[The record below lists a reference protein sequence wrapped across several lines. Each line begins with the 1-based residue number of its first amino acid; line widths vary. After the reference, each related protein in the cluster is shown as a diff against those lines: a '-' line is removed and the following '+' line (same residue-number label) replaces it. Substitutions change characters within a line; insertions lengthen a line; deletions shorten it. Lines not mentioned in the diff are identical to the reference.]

1 MGRKIEFEVGN
12 WHTNSLL
19 ETAVEFELA
28 GTPVDHKVGFV
39 AVAVVVVA
47 QT

>member
-1 MGRKIEFEVGN
+1 MGRKIELEVGN

-28 GTPVDHKVGFV
+28 GDPC
-39 AVAVVVVA
+39 
-47 QT
+47 